1 MNDRDRTNIQGFL
14 TKWQGSQGN
23 ERANYQTFFDDLCG
37 ALGVE
42 HPIPK
47 GTMQGDPY
55 CFDKEIKVF
64 HKEGI
69 KTNFVDF
76 HRDGHFIIEAKQGSN
91 TSKQSTP
98 RRGTDGYLRMMEK
111 AFYQALSYTPFL
123 NSKPPFLMT
132 CDIGSHFEL
141 WMSFSGN
148 YGGYGARE
156 VIKLEDLLDPKIFD
170 RFVAI
175 FSDPQSLNPEKYRAR
190 VTREVAGTLAKL
202 AKWLEEQGKEPQE
215 VANFLMRCIFTM
227 FAEDVRLLQGEIFT
241 KNLKERWIP
250 EPSRFKSEIEKLWA
264 KMNTG
269 GEFDFDVI
277 PQFNGSFFANAIAF
291 DLPREQLE
299 VLYEAAQKDWRE
311 VEPAIFG
318 TLLERALE
326 KKERSRLGAHYTPRS
341 YVERL
346 VRPVVM
352 EPLREEW
359 LLVETE
365 VNRLLVLK
373 DGQEEPTKA
382 QRDKAAV
389 EIRAF
394 LERLQGVRIL
404 DPACGSGNFL
414 YVTLDLIKTLEQE
427 VQMRLLDV
435 LGKVTTDLLE
445 EFDPRLAGRKQ
456 VNPSQFLGIEINP
469 RAAAIAELVIW
480 IGYLQWH
487 FKRYGTTPPPE
498 PILQDFHNIEF
509 RDAVLDYDGR
519 ELDVD
524 AKTGKVRSRW
534 GGRTMRHPVTGE
546 DVPDPSDQVPIYRYI
561 NPRPAVWQEADYI
574 VSNPPFIGNAR
585 MRDRLGDGYTETL
598 RKVYPDVPDTV
609 DFVMYWWHK
618 AAELVSSKRL
628 ERFGFI
634 TTNSICQIR
643 QRTAIDFYLNHK
655 NPIKLIFAIPDH
667 PWTDEGAA
675 VRISMTIAALD
686 IPKAPKLV
694 YVVKE
699 YDADLPED
707 AAEHIE
713 LRVQN
718 VGCIFSNLQ
727 SGVDLSRAINL
738 RSNFNLCSRGF
749 ELGGRGFIVDPS
761 VAEKWILS
769 QPLLGDY
776 VRPYISGRDIV
787 TRWEKEYVINFYG
800 LSEEQA
806 ANLGEPFQYLL
817 EKVKP
822 VRAINQEKSRQE
834 KWWLFRRS
842 GGLIRD
848 ALQGLN
854 RFIVTVHTAKHRAFI
869 FLDKSVIP
877 DATIVVF
884 ALDDSYYLGIL
895 SSSVHVIWTLA
906 SGGTLED
913 RPRYNQ
919 TRCFNPFPFPDATLE
934 QKEKIR
940 QLGERLDRHRKQVQ
954 AQHSE
959 ITITGMYNL
968 LEKLRKGED
977 FTDKDRE
984 YNNKALVSTLKQIH
998 DELDNA
1004 VLEAYGW
1011 EDLKPSSL
1019 SQTSPPSPP
1028 ILGGTEPSNQSK
1040 SPSIGGFRGLD
1051 NLSGQG
1057 LTDSQSTDSPPS
1069 PPILGGTEP
1078 SNQSKSPSIGGFR
1091 GLDNLSGE
1099 SLTEIILDRLVT
1111 LNAQRAEEERNGL
1124 IRWLRPEYQ
1133 APNEV
1138 RTQTVIEGVG
1148 ESEEVAIAPAEVKTF
1163 PKQPKDQLAAIR
1175 DLLRTSNTPWTIA
1188 QIATQFKNGGRY
1200 KNAISEN
1207 LERLEWFGI
1216 LHCDQEAPIK
1226 YWQHIETQQAS

>member
-1 MNDRDRTNIQGFL
+1 MDDRDRTNIQGFL
-14 TKWQGSQGN
+14 AKWQGSQGN

-42 HPIPK
+42 RPIPK
-47 GTMQGDPY
+47 GTVKGDPF
-55 CFDKEIKVF
+55 CFDKEITVFHKDRKETSNFIDF
-64 HKEGI
+64 HKEGY
-69 KTNFVDF
+69 FL
-76 HRDGHFIIEAKQGSN
+76 IEAKQGSN
-91 TSKQSTP
+91 SSKQSTP
-98 RRGTDGYLRMMEK
+98 RRGTDGYSRMMEK
-111 AFYQALSYTPFL
+111 AFYQAQSYTLFL
-123 NSKPPFLMT
+123 ANKPPFLMT

-156 VIKLEDLLDPKIFD
+156 VITIDRLLDEKVFD

-241 KNLKERWIP
+241 KNLKGRWIP
-250 EPSRFKSEIEKLWA
+250 EPSRFKPEIEKLWK

-394 LERLQGVRIL
+394 LERLQQVRIL

-509 RDAVLDYDGR
+509 RDAVLAYDGR

-524 AKTGKVRSRW
+524 AKSGKVRSRW

-546 DVPDPSDQVPIYRYI
+546 DVPDPTDQVPIYRYV

-574 VSNPPFIGNAR
+574 VSNPPFIGNSR
-585 MRDRLGDGYTETL
+585 MRDALGDGYTTSL
-598 RKVYPDVPDTV
+598 RQVYTDVPDTV
-609 DFVMYWWHK
+609 DLVMYWWDK
-618 AAELVSSKRL
+618 AAELVRL
-628 ERFGFI
+628 GKVARFGFI
-634 TTNSICQIR
+634 TTNSISQVW
-643 QRTAIDFYLNHK
+643 QRRVID
-655 NPIKLIFAIPDH
+655 
-667 PWTDEGAA
+667 
-675 VRISMTIAALD
+675 
-686 IPKAPKLV
+686 
-694 YVVKE
+694 
-699 YDADLPED
+699 
-707 AAEHIE
+707 
-713 LRVQN
+713 
-718 VGCIFSNLQ
+718 
-727 SGVDLSRAINL
+727 
-738 RSNFNLCSRGF
+738 
-749 ELGGRGFIVDPS
+749 
-761 VAEKWILS
+761 
-769 QPLLGDY
+769 
-776 VRPYISGRDIV
+776 
-787 TRWEKEYVINFYG
+787 
-800 LSEEQA
+800 
-806 ANLGEPFQYLL
+806 
-817 EKVKP
+817 
-822 VRAINQEKSRQE
+822 
-834 KWWLFRRS
+834 
-842 GGLIRD
+842 
-848 ALQGLN
+848 
-854 RFIVTVHTAKHRAFI
+854 KH
-869 FLDKSVIP
+869 
-877 DATIVVF
+877 
-884 ALDDSYYLGIL
+884 
-895 SSSVHVIWTLA
+895 
-906 SGGTLED
+906 
-913 RPRYNQ
+913 
-919 TRCFNPFPFPDATLE
+919 
-934 QKEKIR
+934 
-940 QLGERLDRHRKQVQ
+940 
-954 AQHSE
+954 
-959 ITITGMYNL
+959 
-968 LEKLRKGED
+968 
-977 FTDKDRE
+977 
-984 YNNKALVSTLKQIH
+984 
-998 DELDNA
+998 
-1004 VLEAYGW
+1004 
-1011 EDLKPSSL
+1011 
-1019 SQTSPPSPP
+1019 
-1028 ILGGTEPSNQSK
+1028 
-1040 SPSIGGFRGLD
+1040 
-1051 NLSGQG
+1051 
-1057 LTDSQSTDSPPS
+1057 
-1069 PPILGGTEP
+1069 
-1078 SNQSKSPSIGGFR
+1078 
-1091 GLDNLSGE
+1091 
-1099 SLTEIILDRLVT
+1099 
-1111 LNAQRAEEERNGL
+1111 LNAQNP
-1124 IRWLRPEYQ
+1124 IRLTHLTQIENPE
-1133 APNEV
+1133 
-1138 RTQTVIEGVG
+1138 I
-1148 ESEEVAIAPAEVKTF
+1148 
-1163 PKQPKDQLAAIR
+1163 
-1175 DLLRTSNTPWTIA
+1175 
-1188 QIATQFKNGGRY
+1188 
-1200 KNAISEN
+1200 
-1207 LERLEWFGI
+1207 
-1216 LHCDQEAPIK
+1216 
-1226 YWQHIETQQAS
+1226 

>member
-1 MNDRDRTNIQGFL
+1 MDDRDRTNIQVFL
-14 TKWQGSQGN
+14 AKWQGSQGN
-23 ERANYQTFFDDLCG
+23 ERANYQTFFDDLCV

-42 HPIPK
+42 RPIPK
-47 GTMQGDPY
+47 GTVQGDPY

-64 HKEGI
+64 NKEGI

-76 HRDGHFIIEAKQGSN
+76 HREGHFLIEAKQGSDK
-91 TSKQSTP
+91 TKQSAP
-98 RRGTDGYLRMMEK
+98 KRGTDGYLRMMEK

-156 VIKLEDLLDPKIFD
+156 VIEIERLLEEKVFD

-241 KNLKERWIP
+241 RALQERWIP
-250 EPSRFKSEIEKLWA
+250 EPSRFKSEIEDLW
-264 KMNTG
+264 KVMNTG
-269 GEFDFDVI
+269 GKFNFDAI

-299 VLYEAAQKDWRE
+299 VLSEAAQKDWRE

-352 EPLREEW
+352 EPLRKEW
-359 LLVETE
+359 ELTE
-365 VNRLLVLK
+365 WVVHGILALK
-373 DGQEEPTKA
+373 DGQEEPTELQRNKA
-382 QRDKAAV
+382 KA
-389 EIRAF
+389 EILAF
-394 LERLQGVRIL
+394 LERLKQIKIL

-414 YVTLDLIKTLEQE
+414 YVTLDLLKTLEQE
-427 VQMRLLDV
+427 VLNRLEMLTGVSQLRLD
-435 LGKVTTDLLE
+435 
-445 EFDPRLAGRKQ
+445 FDQ

-487 FKRYGTTPPPE
+487 FKRYGTTPPTN
-498 PILQDFHNIEF
+498 PILKDFHNIEF
-509 RDAVLDYDGR
+509 RDAVLAYDGR

-546 DVPDPSDQVPIYRYI
+546 DVPDPSDQVPIYRYV

-574 VSNPPFIGNAR
+574 ISNPPFIGNAR
-585 MRDRLGDGYTETL
+585 MRDRLGDGYTEAL

-643 QRTAIDFYLNHK
+643 QRTAMDFYLNHK

-675 VRISMTIAALD
+675 VRISMTIAASD
-686 IPKAPKLV
+686 ISNAPKLV
-694 YVVKE
+694 HVVKE
-699 YDADLPED
+699 YDAELPED

-713 LRVQN
+713 LRVQT

-749 ELGGRGFIVDPS
+749 ELGGRGFIVDPIA
-761 VAEKWILS
+761 AEKWILS

-787 TRWEKEYVINFYG
+787 TRWEKEYVIDFYE

-806 ANLGEPFQYLL
+806 INLGEPFQYLL

-842 GGLIRD
+842 GGLIRA

-954 AQHSE
+954 AEHPE

-1011 EDLKPSSL
+1011 EDLISSSPSSQLGVRDL
-1019 SQTSPPSPP
+1019 SSPPSQGGVRGGSLPQSEELYPP
-1028 ILGGTEPSNQSK
+1028 QS
-1040 SPSIGGFRGLD
+1040 PLERGEAID
-1051 NLSGQG
+1051 LS
-1057 LTDSQSTDSPPS
+1057 SPPS
-1069 PPILGGTEP
+1069 QGGVR
-1078 SNQSKSPSIGGFR
+1078 GGF
-1091 GLDNLSGE
+1091 DI
-1099 SLTEIILDRLVT
+1099 TEIILDRLVT
-1111 LNAQRAEEERNGL
+1111 LNAQRAEEERNGH

-1138 RTQTVIEGVG
+1138 RTQTIIEGVG

-1175 DLLRTSNTPWTIA
+1175 DLLRTSNNPWTIA
-1188 QIATQFKNGGRY
+1188 QIAAQFKNGGRY

-1216 LHCDQEAPIK
+1216 LHCHQEAQIK

>member
-1 MNDRDRTNIQGFL
+1 MDDRDRTNIQVFL
-14 TKWQGSQGN
+14 AKWQGSQGN
-23 ERANYQTFFDDLCG
+23 ERANYQTFFDDLCV

-42 HPIPK
+42 RPIPK
-47 GTMQGDPY
+47 GTVQGDPY

-64 HKEGI
+64 NKEGI

-76 HRDGHFIIEAKQGSN
+76 HREGHFIIEAKQGSDK
-91 TSKQSTP
+91 TKQSAP
-98 RRGTDGYLRMMEK
+98 KRGTDGYLRMMEK

-156 VIKLEDLLDPKIFD
+156 VIEIERLLEEKVFD

-175 FSDPQSLNPEKYRAR
+175 FSDPHSLNPEKYRAR

-241 KNLKERWIP
+241 RALQERWIP
-250 EPSRFKSEIEKLWA
+250 EPSRFKAEIEDLW
-264 KMNTG
+264 KVMNTG
-269 GEFDFDVI
+269 GKFNFDAI

-299 VLYEAAQKDWRE
+299 VLSEAAQKDWRE

-352 EPLREEW
+352 EPLRKEW
-359 LLVETE
+359 ELTE
-365 VNRLLVLK
+365 WVVHGILALK
-373 DGQEEPTKA
+373 DGQEEPTELQRNKA
-382 QRDKAAV
+382 KA
-389 EIRAF
+389 EILAF
-394 LERLQGVRIL
+394 LERLKQIKIL

-414 YVTLDLIKTLEQE
+414 YVTLDLLKTLEQE
-427 VQMRLLDV
+427 VLNRLEMLTGVSQLRLD
-435 LGKVTTDLLE
+435 
-445 EFDPRLAGRKQ
+445 FDQ

-487 FKRYGTTPPPE
+487 FKRYGTTPPTN
-498 PILQDFHNIEF
+498 PILKDFHNIEF
-509 RDAVLDYDGR
+509 RDAVLAYDGR

-574 VSNPPFIGNAR
+574 ISNPPFIGNGR

-598 RKVYPDVPDTV
+598 RKVYKDVPDTV

-618 AAELVSSKRL
+618 ASELVRVSQVIS
-628 ERFGFI
+628 FGFI
-634 TTNSICQIR
+634 TTNSIHQIR
-643 QRTAIDFYLNHK
+643 LRNVIEFHLNQK
-655 NPIKLIFAIPDH
+655 NPIRLNLAIPDH
-667 PWTDEGAA
+667 PWTDEGAD
-675 VRISMTIAALD
+675 VRIAMTGAELD
-686 IPKAPKLV
+686 NSKKLV
-694 YVVKE
+694 KNSYLGIVVSE
-699 YDADLPED
+699 GHGETPEES
-707 AAEHIE
+707 ATQVKLEW
-713 LRVQN
+713 RN
-718 VGCIFSNLQ
+718 VTKIS
-727 SGVDLSRAINL
+727 SNL
-738 RSNFNLCSRGF
+738 RSGADITTTKALKANSNISGA
-749 ELGGRGFIVDPS
+749 GVKIYGSGFILQSHQVNEFS
-761 VAEKWILS
+761 LKEREIIQSYKN
-769 QPLLGDY
+769 
-776 VRPYISGRDIV
+776 GRDISQNDRNV
-787 TRWEKEYVINFYG
+787 YVIDCFG
-800 LSEEQA
+800 LQEEELQR
-806 ANLGEPFQYLL
+806 NYPNIYQFLIENVYPSRVVERN
-817 EKVKP
+817 EKTKD
-822 VRAINQEKSRQE
+822 N
-834 KWWLFRRS
+834 WWLFER
-842 GGLIRD
+842 
-848 ALQGLN
+848 N
-854 RFIVTVHTAKHRAFI
+854 RPELRKSIHELERYIATVQIGKYRTFTYIANP
-869 FLDKSVIP
+869 VIP
-877 DATIVVF
+877 DQRLIVV
-884 ALDDSYYLGIL
+884 ALSDAYFLGVL
-895 SSSVHVIWTLA
+895 SSSVHTFWSLA
-906 SGGTLED
+906 AGGWMGIGND
-913 RPRYNQ
+913 PIYNNS
-919 TRCFNPFPFPDATLE
+919 RCFDPFPFPDATLE

-954 AQHSE
+954 AQHPE

-1011 EDLKPSSL
+1011 EDLILSSPSSQVGVRDL
-1019 SQTSPPSPP
+1019 SSPPSQGGVRGGSLPQSEELYPP
-1028 ILGGTEPSNQSK
+1028 QSPL
-1040 SPSIGGFRGLD
+1040 SRGEAID
-1051 NLSGQG
+1051 LS
-1057 LTDSQSTDSPPS
+1057 SPPS
-1069 PPILGGTEP
+1069 QGGVR
-1078 SNQSKSPSIGGFR
+1078 GG
-1091 GLDNLSGE
+1091 
-1099 SLTEIILDRLVT
+1099 SLP
-1111 LNAQRAEEERNGL
+1111 Q
-1124 IRWLRPEYQ
+1124 
-1133 APNEV
+1133 
-1138 RTQTVIEGVG
+1138 
-1148 ESEEVAIAPAEVKTF
+1148 SEELYPPQSPLSRGEAI
-1163 PKQPKDQLAAIR
+1163 
-1175 DLLRTSNTPWTIA
+1175 DLSSPPS
-1188 QIATQFKNGGRY
+1188 Q
-1200 KNAISEN
+1200 
-1207 LERLEWFGI
+1207 
-1216 LHCDQEAPIK
+1216 
-1226 YWQHIETQQAS
+1226 

>member
-1 MNDRDRTNIQGFL
+1 
-14 TKWQGSQGN
+14 
-23 ERANYQTFFDDLCG
+23 
-37 ALGVE
+37 
-42 HPIPK
+42 
-47 GTMQGDPY
+47 
-55 CFDKEIKVF
+55 
-64 HKEGI
+64 
-69 KTNFVDF
+69 
-76 HRDGHFIIEAKQGSN
+76 
-91 TSKQSTP
+91 
-98 RRGTDGYLRMMEK
+98 
-111 AFYQALSYTPFL
+111 
-123 NSKPPFLMT
+123 
-132 CDIGSHFEL
+132 
-141 WMSFSGN
+141 
-148 YGGYGARE
+148 
-156 VIKLEDLLDPKIFD
+156 
-170 RFVAI
+170 
-175 FSDPQSLNPEKYRAR
+175 
-190 VTREVAGTLAKL
+190 
-202 AKWLEEQGKEPQE
+202 
-215 VANFLMRCIFTM
+215 
-227 FAEDVRLLQGEIFT
+227 
-241 KNLKERWIP
+241 
-250 EPSRFKSEIEKLWA
+250 
-264 KMNTG
+264 
-269 GEFDFDVI
+269 
-277 PQFNGSFFANAIAF
+277 
-291 DLPREQLE
+291 
-299 VLYEAAQKDWRE
+299 
-311 VEPAIFG
+311 
-318 TLLERALE
+318 
-326 KKERSRLGAHYTPRS
+326 
-341 YVERL
+341 
-346 VRPVVM
+346 
-352 EPLREEW
+352 
-359 LLVETE
+359 
-365 VNRLLVLK
+365 
-373 DGQEEPTKA
+373 
-382 QRDKAAV
+382 
-389 EIRAF
+389 
-394 LERLQGVRIL
+394 
-404 DPACGSGNFL
+404 
-414 YVTLDLIKTLEQE
+414 
-427 VQMRLLDV
+427 
-435 LGKVTTDLLE
+435 
-445 EFDPRLAGRKQ
+445 
-456 VNPSQFLGIEINP
+456 
-469 RAAAIAELVIW
+469 
-480 IGYLQWH
+480 
-487 FKRYGTTPPPE
+487 
-498 PILQDFHNIEF
+498 LQDFHNIEF
-509 RDAVLDYDGR
+509 RDAVLAYDGR
-519 ELDVD
+519 ELDID
-524 AKTGKVRSRW
+524 AKSGKVRSRW

-546 DVPDPSDQVPIYRYI
+546 DVPDPSDQVPIYRYV

-585 MRDRLGDGYTETL
+585 MRDRLGDGYSETL

-643 QRTAIDFYLNHK
+643 QRTAMDFYLNHK

-675 VRISMTIAALD
+675 VRISMTICASD
-686 IPKAPKLV
+686 ISNAPKLV
-694 YVVKE
+694 HVIKE

-713 LRVQN
+713 LRVQS

-761 VAEKWILS
+761 VAEKWISS

-787 TRWEKEYVINFYG
+787 TRWEKEYVIDFYG

-806 ANLGEPFQYLL
+806 TNLSEPFQYLL

-842 GGLIRD
+842 GGLIRA
-848 ALQGLN
+848 ALQGLDK
-854 RFIVTVHTAKHRAFI
+854 FIVTVHTAKHRAFI
-869 FLDKSVIP
+869 FLDKSIVP

-884 ALDDSYYLGIL
+884 ALDDTYYLGIL
-895 SSSVHVIWTLA
+895 SSCVHVEWSLA
-906 SGGTLED
+906 AGGRLGIGND
-913 RPRYNQ
+913 PRYNQ

-954 AQHSE
+954 AQHPE

-1011 EDLKPSSL
+1011 EDLIPSSPSSQLGVRDL
-1019 SQTSPPSPP
+1019 SSPPSQGGVRGGSLPQSEEIYPP
-1028 ILGGTEPSNQSK
+1028 QS
-1040 SPSIGGFRGLD
+1040 PLERGEAID
-1051 NLSGQG
+1051 LS
-1057 LTDSQSTDSPPS
+1057 SPPS
-1069 PPILGGTEP
+1069 QGGVR
-1078 SNQSKSPSIGGFR
+1078 GGF
-1091 GLDNLSGE
+1091 DI
-1099 SLTEIILDRLVT
+1099 TEIILDRLVT
-1111 LNAQRAEEERNGL
+1111 LNAQRAEEERNGH

-1138 RTQTVIEGVG
+1138 RTQTIIEGVG

-1175 DLLRTSNTPWTIA
+1175 DLLRTSNSPWTIA
-1188 QIATQFKNGGRY
+1188 QIAAQFKNGGRY

>member
-1 MNDRDRTNIQGFL
+1 MDDRDRTNIQAFL
-14 TKWQGSQGN
+14 AKWQDSQGN

-42 HPIPK
+42 RPIPK
-47 GTMQGDPY
+47 GTVQGDPY

-69 KTNFVDF
+69 KTNFIDF
-76 HRDGHFIIEAKQGSN
+76 HREGHFLIEAKQGSDKP
-91 TSKQSTP
+91 KQSSP
-98 RRGTDGYLRMMEK
+98 KRGTESYLRMMEK

-156 VIKLEDLLDPKIFD
+156 VIALERLFDEKVFD

-202 AKWLEEQGKEPQE
+202 AKWLEEQSKEPQE

-227 FAEDVRLLQGEIFT
+227 FAEDVQLLHGDVFT
-241 KNLKERWIP
+241 RALQERWMP
-250 EPSRFKSEIEKLWA
+250 EPSRFKREIENLWRV
-264 KMNTG
+264 MNTG
-269 GEFDFDVI
+269 GEFNFDAI
-277 PQFNGSFFANAIAF
+277 PKFNGSFFANAIAF

-498 PILQDFHNIEF
+498 PILQDFHNIEW
-509 RDAVLDYDGR
+509 RDAVLAYDGR

-574 VSNPPFIGNAR
+574 VSNPPFIGNKR
-585 MRDRLGDGYTETL
+585 MRDRLGDGYVDAL
-598 RKVYPDVPDTV
+598 RASHDDISDTV
-609 DFVMYWWHK
+609 DFVMYWWNQSAK
-618 AAELVSSKRL
+618 LVIANKLKS
-628 ERFGFI
+628 FGLI
-634 TTNSICQIR
+634 TTNSITQTFNR
-643 QRTAIDFYLNHK
+643 KVLEKYLSGT
-655 NPIKLIFAIPDH
+655 NPISLTFAIPDH
-667 PWTDEGAA
+667 PWIDSTDGAA
-675 VRISMTIAALD
+675 VRIAITVG
-686 IPKAPKLV
+686 KLGKHEGNLIKV
-694 YVVKE
+694 AKE
-699 YDADLPED
+699 
-707 AAEHIE
+707 IE
-713 LRVQN
+713 GENEISL
-718 VGCIFSNLQ
+718 IFTPSSRGLIN
-727 SGVDLSRAINL
+727 SDLSVGADVVSAKKLRANSILSGQGVIVLGEGFQLNEEEYLKLLKQEPQGVNLVKRYRNGKDITDKSRNL
-738 RSNFNLCSRGF
+738 RIIDLYGLT
-749 ELGGRGFIVDPS
+749 ELQVKQYPYIYQRIY
-761 VAEKWILS
+761 EL
-769 QPLLGDY
+769 
-776 VRPYISGRDIV
+776 VRPKRLEMKDKA
-787 TRWEKEYVINFYG
+787 RR
-800 LSEEQA
+800 EQ
-806 ANLGEPFQYLL
+806 
-817 EKVKP
+817 
-822 VRAINQEKSRQE
+822 
-834 KWWLFRRS
+834 WWLFGRS
-842 GGLIRD
+842 NQEIRNAINELD
-848 ALQGLN
+848 
-854 RFIVTVHTAKHRAFI
+854 RYIITCRTAKHRVFVFAEGDI
-869 FLDKSVIP
+869 LP
-877 DATIVVF
+877 DAKLIAF
-884 ALDDSYYLGIL
+884 GLNDAFYLGIL
-895 SSSVHVIWTLA
+895 SSSCHLIWA
-906 SGGTLED
+906 SKSGAWLGVGND
-913 RPRYNQ
+913 SNYNHSE
-919 TRCFNPFPFPDATLE
+919 CFVKFPFPDATLE

-954 AQHSE
+954 AQHPE

-998 DELDNA
+998 DELDKA

-1011 EDLKPSSL
+1011 EDLKYPHPLTPSPIKGEGEQETSSL
-1019 SQTSPPSPP
+1019 PSPS
-1028 ILGGTEPSNQSK
+1028 LGE
-1040 SPSIGGFRGLD
+1040 GLGVRE
-1051 NLSGQG
+1051 N
-1057 LTDSQSTDSPPS
+1057 
-1069 PPILGGTEP
+1069 
-1078 SNQSKSPSIGGFR
+1078 
-1091 GLDNLSGE
+1091 

-1111 LNAQRAEEERNGL
+1111 LNAQRAEEERNGH

-1138 RTQTVIEGVG
+1138 RTQTIMEGVIET
-1148 ESEEVAIAPAEVKTF
+1148 EEVAIAPTEQKTF

-1175 DLLRTSNTPWTIA
+1175 DLLRTSNTPWAIP
-1188 QIATQFKNGGRY
+1188 QIAAQFKNGNRY

-1216 LHCDQEAPIK
+1216 LHCHQDGQIK
-1226 YWQHIETQQAS
+1226 YWQHIETQQAG

>member
-1 MNDRDRTNIQGFL
+1 M
-14 TKWQGSQGN
+14 
-23 ERANYQTFFDDLCG
+23 
-37 ALGVE
+37 
-42 HPIPK
+42 
-47 GTMQGDPY
+47 
-55 CFDKEIKVF
+55 
-64 HKEGI
+64 
-69 KTNFVDF
+69 
-76 HRDGHFIIEAKQGSN
+76 
-91 TSKQSTP
+91 
-98 RRGTDGYLRMMEK
+98 
-111 AFYQALSYTPFL
+111 
-123 NSKPPFLMT
+123 
-132 CDIGSHFEL
+132 
-141 WMSFSGN
+141 
-148 YGGYGARE
+148 
-156 VIKLEDLLDPKIFD
+156 
-170 RFVAI
+170 
-175 FSDPQSLNPEKYRAR
+175 
-190 VTREVAGTLAKL
+190 
-202 AKWLEEQGKEPQE
+202 
-215 VANFLMRCIFTM
+215 
-227 FAEDVRLLQGEIFT
+227 
-241 KNLKERWIP
+241 
-250 EPSRFKSEIEKLWA
+250 
-264 KMNTG
+264 
-269 GEFDFDVI
+269 
-277 PQFNGSFFANAIAF
+277 
-291 DLPREQLE
+291 
-299 VLYEAAQKDWRE
+299 
-311 VEPAIFG
+311 EPAIFG

-509 RDAVLDYDGR
+509 RDAVLAYDGR

-546 DVPDPSDQVPIYRYI
+546 DVPDPSDQVPIYRYV

-574 VSNPPFIGNAR
+574 VSNPPFIGNKR
-585 MRDRLGDGYTETL
+585 MRDRLGDGYVDAL
-598 RKVYPDVPDTV
+598 RTVHNDVPEASDL
-609 DFVMYWWHK
+609 VMYWWNHSAK
-618 AAELVSSKRL
+618 LILTENLK
-628 ERFGFI
+628 RFGLI
-634 TTNSICQIR
+634 TTNSITQAFNR
-643 QRTAIDFYLNHK
+643 RVLQKYLSGK
-655 NPIKLIFAIPDH
+655 NSLSLTFAISDH
-667 PWTDEGAA
+667 PWVDSADDAA
-675 VRISMTIAALD
+675 VRISMTVCELGRKEGNLVRVEKEEEIDKSIHITFLNPLKGLINSDLSVGADVVSAARLLSNY
-686 IPKAPKLV
+686 KLSGQGV
-694 YVVKE
+694 IILGDGFQLNE
-699 YDADLPED
+699 ED
-707 AAEHIE
+707 YLQLIKLEPASNHLIKRYCNGKDVTDKSRN
-713 LRVQN
+713 LRV
-718 VGCIFSNLQ
+718 I
-727 SGVDLSRAINL
+727 DLYGLNETEVKQYPNIYQRIY
-738 RSNFNLCSRGF
+738 
-749 ELGGRGFIVDPS
+749 EL
-761 VAEKWILS
+761 
-769 QPLLGDY
+769 
-776 VRPYISGRDIV
+776 VRPKRMQMNRKARRD
-787 TRWEKEYVINFYG
+787 
-800 LSEEQA
+800 
-806 ANLGEPFQYLL
+806 
-817 EKVKP
+817 
-822 VRAINQEKSRQE
+822 
-834 KWWLFRRS
+834 KWWLFADS
-842 GGLIRD
+842 CEEIRNAIND
-848 ALQGLN
+848 LH
-854 RFIVTVHTAKHRAFI
+854 RYIITCRTAKHRVFI
-869 FLDKSVIP
+869 FVENDVLPADRLI
-877 DATIVVF
+877 AF
-884 ALDDSYYLGIL
+884 GLDDAFYLAVL
-895 SSSVHVIWTLA
+895 SSSTHLIWALKT
-906 SGGTLED
+906 GGFLED
-913 RPRYNQ
+913 RPNYNHSD
-919 TRCFNPFPFPDATLE
+919 CFDRFPFPDATLE

-954 AQHSE
+954 AQHPE

-1019 SQTSPPSPP
+1019 SQT
-1028 ILGGTEPSNQSK
+1028 
-1040 SPSIGGFRGLD
+1040 
-1051 NLSGQG
+1051 
-1057 LTDSQSTDSPPS
+1057 TDSPPS

-1078 SNQSKSPSIGGFR
+1078 SHESKSPSIGGFR

-1099 SLTEIILDRLVT
+1099 GLTEIILDRLVT
-1111 LNAQRAEEERNGL
+1111 LNAQRAEEERNGH

-1138 RTQTVIEGVG
+1138 RTQTIIEGVG

-1175 DLLRTSNTPWTIA
+1175 DLLRTSNNPWTIA
-1188 QIATQFKNGGRY
+1188 QIAAKFKNGGRY

-1216 LHCDQEAPIK
+1216 LHCHQEAQIK
-1226 YWQHIETQQAS
+1226 YWQHLETQQAS

>member
-1 MNDRDRTNIQGFL
+1 MNDRDRTNIQAFL
-14 TKWQGSQGN
+14 SKWQGSQGN

-42 HPIPK
+42 RPIPK
-47 GTMQGDPY
+47 GTVQGDPY

-76 HRDGHFIIEAKQGSN
+76 HREGYFLIEAKQGSDKP
-91 TSKQSTP
+91 KQSSP
-98 RRGTDGYLRMMEK
+98 KRGTESYLRMMEK

-156 VIKLEDLLDPKIFD
+156 VIALESLLDEKVFD

-227 FAEDVRLLQGEIFT
+227 FAEDVRLLQGDVFT
-241 KNLKERWIP
+241 RALQERWMP
-250 EPSRFKSEIEKLWA
+250 EPSRFKREIENLWRV
-264 KMNTG
+264 MNTG
-269 GEFDFDVI
+269 GEFNFDAI
-277 PQFNGSFFANAIAF
+277 PQFNGGFFANAIAF

-365 VNRLLVLK
+365 VNRLLALK
-373 DGQEEPTKA
+373 DGQEEPTKV

-509 RDAVLDYDGR
+509 RDAVLAYDGR

-524 AKTGKVRSRW
+524 PKTGKVRSRW
-534 GGRTMRHPVTGE
+534 GGRMMRHPVTGE
-546 DVPDPSDQVPIYRYI
+546 DVPDPSEQVPIYRYI

-574 VSNPPFIGNAR
+574 VSNPPFIGNSR
-585 MRDRLGDGYTETL
+585 MRDALGDGYTETL
-598 RKVYPDVPDTV
+598 RQVYTNVSDTV
-609 DFVMYWWHK
+609 DFVMYWWDK
-618 AAELVSSKRL
+618 AAELVRSNKIS
-628 ERFGFI
+628 RFGFI
-634 TTNSICQIR
+634 TTNSISQVKPRKVIE
-643 QRTAIDFYLNHK
+643 YHLNHRE
-655 NPIKLIFAIPDH
+655 PIHLFFAIPDH
-667 PWTDEGAA
+667 PWIDSDSGAA
-675 VRISMTIAALD
+675 VRIAMT
-686 IPKAPKLV
+686 
-694 YVVKE
+694 
-699 YDADLPED
+699 
-707 AAEHIE
+707 AAELEESNGVLLKVLSEVESESEGFSLNFAKQNGEILPD
-713 LRVQN
+713 LRIGAKISTTRKLIAN
-718 VGCIFSNLQ
+718 SNL
-727 SGVDLSRAINL
+727 SNLGVALA
-738 RSNFNLCSRGF
+738 GA
-749 ELGGRGFIVDPS
+749 GFIVTPEE
-761 VAEKWILS
+761 AK
-769 QPLLGDY
+769 QLGLGSIQGVDKHIRHY
-776 VRPYISGRDIV
+776 RNGRDINQTPRNV
-787 TRWEKEYVINFYG
+787 MVIDLFGLTEKEVQSNFPAIYQWIIERVKPERDQNNRA
-800 LSEEQA
+800 SRR
-806 ANLGEPFQYLL
+806 NNWWIFGEP
-817 EKVKP
+817 
-822 VRAINQEKSRQE
+822 RST
-834 KWWLFRRS
+834 FRP
-842 GGLIRD
+842 
-848 ALQGLN
+848 AL
-854 RFIVTVHTAKHRAFI
+854 VHIKRYIATPETAKHRVFQ
-869 FLDKSVIP
+869 FLDTSVLP
-877 DATIVVF
+877 DNKIVVI
-884 ALDDSYYLGIL
+884 ALEDAYFLGIL
-895 SSSVHVIWTLA
+895 SSEIHVQWSLA
-906 SGGTLED
+906 AGSRLED
-913 RPRYNQ
+913 RPVYPKS
-919 TRCFNPFPFPDATLE
+919 TCFDPFPFPDATLE

-954 AQHSE
+954 AKHPE

-968 LEKLRKGED
+968 LEKLRKGEE

-984 YNNKALVSTLKQIH
+984 FNNKALVSTLKQIH
-998 DELDNA
+998 DELDIA

-1011 EDLKPSSL
+1011 GDLVPL
-1019 SQTSPPSPP
+1019 LRDNLPSPLAP
-1028 ILGGTEPSNQSK
+1028 LPLGEGDKTQLENSLP
-1040 SPSIGGFRGLD
+1040 SPSGRGA
-1051 NLSGQG
+1051 
-1057 LTDSQSTDSPPS
+1057 
-1069 PPILGGTEP
+1069 
-1078 SNQSKSPSIGGFR
+1078 R
-1091 GLDNLSGE
+1091 GEG
-1099 SLTEIILDRLVT
+1099 LTEIILDRLVT
-1111 LNAQRAEEERNGL
+1111 LNAQRAEEERNGH

-1175 DLLRTSNTPWTIA
+1175 DLLRTSNTPWAIA
-1188 QIATQFKNGGRY
+1188 QIAAQFKNGNRY

-1216 LHCDQEAPIK
+1216 LHCHQDGQTK
-1226 YWQHIETQQAS
+1226 YWQHIESQQAG

>member
-1 MNDRDRTNIQGFL
+1 
-14 TKWQGSQGN
+14 
-23 ERANYQTFFDDLCG
+23 
-37 ALGVE
+37 
-42 HPIPK
+42 
-47 GTMQGDPY
+47 
-55 CFDKEIKVF
+55 
-64 HKEGI
+64 
-69 KTNFVDF
+69 
-76 HRDGHFIIEAKQGSN
+76 
-91 TSKQSTP
+91 
-98 RRGTDGYLRMMEK
+98 
-111 AFYQALSYTPFL
+111 
-123 NSKPPFLMT
+123 MT

-156 VIKLEDLLDPKIFD
+156 VITIDRLLDEKVFD

-241 KNLKERWIP
+241 RALKERWIP
-250 EPSRFKSEIEKLWA
+250 EPSRFKAEIEDLW
-264 KMNTG
+264 KVMNTG
-269 GEFDFDVI
+269 GKFNFDAI

-352 EPLREEW
+352 EPLRKEW
-359 LLVETE
+359 ELTE
-365 VNRLLVLK
+365 WVVHGILALK
-373 DGQEEPTKA
+373 DGQEEPTELQRNKA
-382 QRDKAAV
+382 KA
-389 EIRAF
+389 EILAF
-394 LERLQGVRIL
+394 LERLKQIKIL

-414 YVTLDLIKTLEQE
+414 YVTLDLLKTLEQE
-427 VQMRLLDV
+427 VLNRLEMLTGVSQLRLD
-435 LGKVTTDLLE
+435 
-445 EFDPRLAGRKQ
+445 FDQ

-487 FKRYGTTPPPE
+487 FKRYGTTPPTN
-498 PILQDFHNIEF
+498 PILKDFHNIEF
-509 RDAVLDYDGR
+509 RDAVLAYDGR

-574 VSNPPFIGNAR
+574 VSNPPFIGNKR
-585 MRDRLGDGYTETL
+585 MRDRLGDGYVDAL
-598 RKVYPDVPDTV
+598 RATHGDISDTV
-609 DFVMYWWHK
+609 DFVMYWWNQSAK
-618 AAELVSSKRL
+618 LVIANKLKS
-628 ERFGFI
+628 FGLI
-634 TTNSICQIR
+634 TTNSITQTFNR
-643 QRTAIDFYLNHK
+643 KVLQEYLSGT
-655 NPIKLIFAIPDH
+655 NPISLTFAIPDH
-667 PWTDEGAA
+667 PWIDSTDGAA
-675 VRISMTIAALD
+675 VRIAMTVAKSEKFEGVLS
-686 IPKAPKLV
+686 K
-694 YVVKE
+694 VVQE
-699 YDADLPED
+699 SESDDGITVVSLASERGL
-707 AAEHIE
+707 I
-713 LRVQN
+713 N
-718 VGCIFSNLQ
+718 
-727 SGVDLSRAINL
+727 VDLSLGRDVVSTFQL
-738 RSNFNLCSRGF
+738 LSNS
-749 ELGGRGFIVDPS
+749 
-761 VAEKWILS
+761 KLS
-769 QPLLGDY
+769 GQGVIILGDGFQLNEKEY
-776 VRPYISGRDIV
+776 LKLLEQEPQGIHLVKRYRNGRDI
-787 TRWEKEYVINFYG
+787 TDKPRNLRIIDLYG
-800 LSEEQA
+800 LTELQVKQYPYIYQRIYDLVRPKRLEMKDKARREQ
-806 ANLGEPFQYLL
+806 
-817 EKVKP
+817 
-822 VRAINQEKSRQE
+822 
-834 KWWLFRRS
+834 WWLFGRS
-842 GGLIRD
+842 NQEIRNAIHELD
-848 ALQGLN
+848 
-854 RFIVTVHTAKHRAFI
+854 RYIITCRTAKYRVFMFVENDVLPADRLIAFG
-869 FLDKSVIP
+869 
-877 DATIVVF
+877 
-884 ALDDSYYLGIL
+884 LDDAFYLAVL
-895 SSSVHVIWTLA
+895 SSSPHLIWALKT
-906 SGGTLED
+906 GGFLED
-913 RPRYNQ
+913 RPNYNHSD
-919 TRCFNPFPFPDATLE
+919 CFGKFPFPDATLE

-954 AQHSE
+954 AQHPE

-1011 EDLKPSSL
+1011 EDLKHSSI
-1019 SQTSPPSPP
+1019 SQ
-1028 ILGGTEPSNQSK
+1028 I
-1040 SPSIGGFRGLD
+1040 
-1051 NLSGQG
+1051 
-1057 LTDSQSTDSPPS
+1057 TDSPPS

-1111 LNAQRAEEERNGL
+1111 LNAQRAEEERNGH

-1138 RTQTVIEGVG
+1138 RTQTIIEGVG

-1175 DLLRTSNTPWTIA
+1175 DLLRTSNTPWTIP
-1188 QIATQFKNGGRY
+1188 QIAAQFKNGNRY

-1216 LHCDQEAPIK
+1216 LHCHQDAQIK
-1226 YWQHIETQQAS
+1226 YWQHIETQQAG

>member
-1 MNDRDRTNIQGFL
+1 MDDRDRTNIQVFL
-14 TKWQGSQGN
+14 AKWQGSQGN
-23 ERANYQTFFDDLCG
+23 ERANYQTFFDDLCV

-42 HPIPK
+42 RPIPK
-47 GTMQGDPY
+47 GTVQGDPY

-76 HRDGHFIIEAKQGSN
+76 HREGHFIIEAKQGSDK
-91 TSKQSTP
+91 TKQSAP
-98 RRGTDGYLRMMEK
+98 KRGTDGYLRMMEK

-156 VIKLEDLLDPKIFD
+156 VIEIERLLEEKVFD

-241 KNLKERWIP
+241 RALQERWIP
-250 EPSRFKSEIEKLWA
+250 EPSRFKSEIEDLW
-264 KMNTG
+264 KVMNTG
-269 GEFDFDVI
+269 GKFNFDAI

-299 VLYEAAQKDWRE
+299 VLSEAAQKDWRE

-352 EPLREEW
+352 EPLRKEW
-359 LLVETE
+359 ELTE
-365 VNRLLVLK
+365 WVVHGILALK
-373 DGQEEPTKA
+373 DGQEEPTELQRNKA
-382 QRDKAAV
+382 KA
-389 EIRAF
+389 EILAF
-394 LERLQGVRIL
+394 LERLKQIKIL

-414 YVTLDLIKTLEQE
+414 YVTLDLLKTLEQE
-427 VQMRLLDV
+427 VLNRLEMLTGVSQLRLD
-435 LGKVTTDLLE
+435 
-445 EFDPRLAGRKQ
+445 FDQ

-487 FKRYGTTPPPE
+487 FKRYGTTPPTN
-498 PILQDFHNIEF
+498 PILKDFHNIEF
-509 RDAVLDYDGR
+509 RDAVLAYDGR

-574 VSNPPFIGNAR
+574 VSNPPFIGKIN
-585 MRDRLGDGYTETL
+585 MREMLGDGYVESL
-598 RKVYPDVPDTV
+598 RTINSDIPDAA
-609 DFVMYWWHK
+609 DFVMYWWDK
-618 AAELVSSKRL
+618 AAQLTRQGKIKS
-628 ERFGFI
+628 FGFI
-634 TTNSICQIR
+634 STNSLR
-643 QRTAIDFYLNHK
+643 QTYNRRVVQLHLENKK
-655 NPIKLIFAIPDH
+655 NPVSLFFAIPDH
-667 PWTDEGAA
+667 PWVNSTDGASI
-675 VRISMTIAALD
+675 RISMTAGSLANKHCILTKVITETYQPNGEID
-686 IPKAPKLV
+686 ISTQSSYGYITPSLTIGIDVNSCKSLNANNGL
-694 YVVKE
+694 
-699 YDADLPED
+699 AC
-707 AAEHIE
+707 
-713 LRVQN
+713 
-718 VGCIFSNLQ
+718 VGYQLTGQ
-727 SGVDLSRAINL
+727 
-738 RSNFNLCSRGF
+738 
-749 ELGGRGFIVDPS
+749 GFIVEEITAKNIDPEFNSEKS
-761 VAEKWILS
+761 VIF
-769 QPLLGDY
+769 PLLTG
-776 VRPYISGRDIV
+776 RYITQKIHNVYAIDLFNW
-787 TRWEKEYVINFYG
+787 TLEK
-800 LSEEQA
+800 LQEEKP
-806 ANLGEPFQYLL
+806 LIFQYLL
-817 EKVKP
+817 EQVKP
-822 VRAINQEKSRQE
+822 EREQNNNVALRS
-834 KWWLFRRS
+834 KWWIFEKGRATFRP
-842 GGLIRD
+842 
-848 ALQGLN
+848 ALKEIERL
-854 RFIVTVHTAKHRAFI
+854 IVTSLTSKHRFFI
-869 FLDKSVIP
+869 FVPSQTICDSTTVMFAFD
-877 DATIVVF
+877 DA
-884 ALDDSYYLGIL
+884 YYLGIL
-895 SSSVHVIWTLA
+895 SSNIHIVWTLTA
-906 SGGTLED
+906 GATLED
-913 RPRYNQ
+913 RPRYNK
-919 TRCFNPFPFPDATLE
+919 TACFDPFPFPDATLE

-954 AQHSE
+954 AQHPE

-1011 EDLKPSSL
+1011 EDLISSSPSSQLGVRDL
-1019 SQTSPPSPP
+1019 SSPPSQGGVRGGSLPQSEELYPP
-1028 ILGGTEPSNQSK
+1028 QSPL
-1040 SPSIGGFRGLD
+1040 SRGEAID
-1051 NLSGQG
+1051 LS
-1057 LTDSQSTDSPPS
+1057 SPPS
-1069 PPILGGTEP
+1069 QGGVR
-1078 SNQSKSPSIGGFR
+1078 GGF
-1091 GLDNLSGE
+1091 DI
-1099 SLTEIILDRLVT
+1099 TEIILDRLVT
-1111 LNAQRAEEERNGL
+1111 LNAQRAEEERNGH

-1138 RTQTVIEGVG
+1138 RTQTIIEGVG

-1175 DLLRTSNTPWTIA
+1175 DLLRTSNNPWTIA
-1188 QIATQFKNGGRY
+1188 QIAAQFKNGGRY

-1216 LHCDQEAPIK
+1216 LHCHQEAQIK

>member
-1 MNDRDRTNIQGFL
+1 MDDRDRTNIQGFL
-14 TKWQGSQGN
+14 AKWQGSQGN

-42 HPIPK
+42 RPIPK
-47 GTMQGDPY
+47 GTVKGDPF
-55 CFDKEIKVF
+55 CFDKEITVFHKDRKETSNFIDF
-64 HKEGI
+64 HKEGY
-69 KTNFVDF
+69 FL
-76 HRDGHFIIEAKQGSN
+76 IEAKQGSN
-91 TSKQSTP
+91 SSKQSTP

-111 AFYQALSYTPFL
+111 AFYQAQSYTLFL
-123 NSKPPFLMT
+123 TSKPPFLMT
-132 CDIGSHFEL
+132 CDIGSHLEL

-156 VIKLEDLLDPKIFD
+156 VIAIDRLLDEKVFD

-175 FSDPQSLNPEKYRAR
+175 FSDPHSLNPEKYRAR
-190 VTREVAGTLAKL
+190 VTREVAATLAKL

-227 FAEDVRLLQGEIFT
+227 FAEDVRLLQGDIFT
-241 KNLKERWIP
+241 NNLKERWIP
-250 EPSRFKSEIEKLWA
+250 EPSRFKSEIEKLWK

-382 QRDKAAV
+382 QRAQAAA

-394 LERLQGVRIL
+394 LERLKEIKIL

-414 YVTLDLIKTLEQE
+414 YVTLDLLKTLEQE
-427 VQMRLLDV
+427 VLNRLEMLTGVSQLRLD
-435 LGKVTTDLLE
+435 
-445 EFDPRLAGRKQ
+445 FDQ

-487 FKRYGTTPPPE
+487 FKRYGSTPPTN
-498 PILQDFHNIEF
+498 PILKDFHNIEF
-509 RDAVLDYDGR
+509 RDAVLAYDGR
-519 ELDVD
+519 EPDVD

-561 NPRPAVWQEADYI
+561 NPRPAIWQEADYI
-574 VSNPPFIGNAR
+574 ISNPPFLGNFK
-585 MRDRLGDGYTETL
+585 MREMLGDGYTETL
-598 RKVYPDVPDTV
+598 RRIYKDIPDTV

-618 AAELVSSKRL
+618 ASELVRANSTLK
-628 ERFGFI
+628 RFGFI
-634 TTNSICQIR
+634 TTNSITQVR
-643 QRTAIDFYLNHK
+643 QRKVIDFHLNQK
-655 NPIKLIFAIPDH
+655 NPVRLFFAIPDH
-667 PWTDEGAA
+667 PWSEHGAA
-675 VRISMTIAALD
+675 VNIAMSAAELED
-686 IPKAPKLV
+686 FQESNIGRV
-694 YVVKE
+694 GNVIYGNIE
-699 YDADLPED
+699 EIPED
-707 AAEHIE
+707 SAEYIDI
-713 LRVQN
+713 RWQKA
-718 VGCIFSNLQ
+718 GKIFSNLQ
-727 SGVDLSRAINL
+727 VGSDIGQCKKIRANLQLSCPGMKMTGAGFLLTKEESINL
-738 RSNFNLCSRGF
+738 KYSELNNKVPVIKKYLNGKDIANHPKNLYTIDLF
-749 ELGGRGFIVDPS
+749 
-761 VAEKWILS
+761 
-769 QPLLGDY
+769 
-776 VRPYISGRDIV
+776 
-787 TRWEKEYVINFYG
+787 G
-800 LSEEQA
+800 LSI
-806 ANLGEPFQYLL
+806 L
-817 EKVKP
+817 EVERLYPNVYQWIYERVKP
-822 VRAINQEKSRQE
+822 ERDMNNRKALRDNWWIYGEARATLRP
-834 KWWLFRRS
+834 
-842 GGLIRD
+842 
-848 ALQGLN
+848 ALKDLQ
-854 RFIVTVHTAKHRAFI
+854 RYIVTVETAKHRVFT
-869 FLDKSVIP
+869 FLNCDVIP
-877 DATIVVF
+877 DNMLIAI
-884 ALDDSYYLGIL
+884 ALDDSYYLGVL
-895 SSSVHVIWTLA
+895 SSLIHVVWSLA
-906 SGGTLED
+906 AGGDLGGNT
-913 RPRYNQ
+913 PRYNK
-919 TRCFNPFPFPDATLE
+919 TRCFDPFPFPDATLE

-954 AQHSE
+954 AQHPE

-1011 EDLKPSSL
+1011 EDLKQSED
-1019 SQTSPPSPP
+1019 
-1028 ILGGTEPSNQSK
+1028 ITE
-1040 SPSIGGFRGLD
+1040 
-1051 NLSGQG
+1051 
-1057 LTDSQSTDSPPS
+1057 T
-1069 PPILGGTEP
+1069 
-1078 SNQSKSPSIGGFR
+1078 
-1091 GLDNLSGE
+1091 
-1099 SLTEIILDRLVT
+1099 ILDRLVT
-1111 LNAQRAEEERNGL
+1111 LNAQRAEEERNGH

-1138 RTQTVIEGVG
+1138 RTQTVIEGVT
-1148 ESEEVAIAPAEVKTF
+1148 ELEEIAIAPAEIKTF

-1175 DLLRTSNTPWTIA
+1175 DLLRTSNNPWTIA
-1188 QIATQFKNGGRY
+1188 QIAAQFKNGSRN
-1200 KNAISEN
+1200 KNAIAEN

-1216 LHCDQEAPIK
+1216 LHSHQDGQIK
-1226 YWQHIETQQAS
+1226 YWQHLETQQAS

>member
-1 MNDRDRTNIQGFL
+1 MDDRDRTNIQEFL
-14 TKWQGSQGN
+14 AKWQGSQGN

-42 HPIPK
+42 RPIPK
-47 GTMQGDPY
+47 GTVKGDPF
-55 CFDKEIKVF
+55 CFDKEITVFHKDRKETSNFIDF
-64 HKEGI
+64 HKEGY
-69 KTNFVDF
+69 FL
-76 HRDGHFIIEAKQGSN
+76 IEAKQGSN
-91 TSKQSTP
+91 SSKQSTP

-111 AFYQALSYTPFL
+111 AFYQAQSYTLFL
-123 NSKPPFLMT
+123 TSKPPFLMT
-132 CDIGSHFEL
+132 CDIGSHLEL

-156 VIKLEDLLDPKIFD
+156 VIAINRLLDEKVFD

-175 FSDPQSLNPEKYRAR
+175 FSDPHSLNPEKYRAR
-190 VTREVAGTLAKL
+190 VTREVAATLAKL

-227 FAEDVRLLQGEIFT
+227 FAEDVRLLQGDIFT
-241 KNLKERWIP
+241 NNLKERWIP
-250 EPSRFKSEIEKLWA
+250 EPSRFKSEIEKLWR

-382 QRDKAAV
+382 QRAQAAA

-394 LERLQGVRIL
+394 LERLKEIKIL

-414 YVTLDLIKTLEQE
+414 YVTLDLLKTLEQE
-427 VQMRLLDV
+427 VLNRLEMLTGVSQLRLD
-435 LGKVTTDLLE
+435 
-445 EFDPRLAGRKQ
+445 FDQ

-487 FKRYGTTPPPE
+487 FKRYGSTPPTN
-498 PILQDFHNIEF
+498 PILKDFHNIEF
-509 RDAVLDYDGR
+509 RDAVLAYDGR

-546 DVPDPSDQVPIYRYI
+546 NVPDPSDQVPIYRYI
-561 NPRPAVWQEADYI
+561 NPRPAMWQEADYI
-574 VSNPPFIGNAR
+574 VSNPPFIGNGR
-585 MRDRLGDGYTETL
+585 MRDALGDGYTETL
-598 RKVYPDVPDTV
+598 RQVYRDVPDTV

-618 AAELVSSKRL
+618 AAELVRL
-628 ERFGFI
+628 DKLTSFGFI
-634 TTNSICQIR
+634 TTNTIWQVW
-643 QRTAIDFYLNHK
+643 QRSTIDFHFNQSDSIRLF
-655 NPIKLIFAIPDH
+655 FAIPDH

-675 VRISMTIAALD
+675 VRIAMTALTNNAKNTIRISRLGKVILENEAAT
-686 IPKAPKLV
+686 PEEKAEQVEISWKQV
-694 YVVKE
+694 SK
-699 YDADLPED
+699 
-707 AAEHIE
+707 
-713 LRVQN
+713 
-718 VGCIFSNLQ
+718 IFSNLK
-727 SGVDLSRAINL
+727 SGADIAGSKALK
-738 RSNFNLCSRGF
+738 SNQEICCPGVKLHGMGF
-749 ELGGRGFIVDPS
+749 CVTQE
-761 VAEKWILS
+761 ES
-769 QPLLGDY
+769 QRIEPEVIFHY
-776 VRPYISGRDIV
+776 MNGRDLAQNSRNVMLIDLFGL
-787 TRWEKEYVINFYG
+787 TEKEVLQRYPRAYQWVN
-800 LSEEQA
+800 ER
-806 ANLGEPFQYLL
+806 
-817 EKVKP
+817 VKP
-822 VRAINQEKSRQE
+822 ERDQNNRATYRE
-834 KWWLFRRS
+834 KWWIFGEPRGKFRP
-842 GGLIRD
+842 
-848 ALQGLN
+848 ALKNISRYIGTPQ
-854 RFIVTVHTAKHRAFI
+854 TSKHRIFSFI
-869 FLDKSVIP
+869 SSHVIP
-877 DATIVVF
+877 DNQIIVI
-884 ALDDSYYLGIL
+884 AHEDSYILGIL
-895 SSSVHVIWTLA
+895 SSETHVIWALA
-906 SGGTLED
+906 AGGRLGVGND
-913 RPRYNQ
+913 PRYNKLV
-919 TRCFNPFPFPDATLE
+919 CFDPFPFPDATLE

-954 AQHSE
+954 AQHPE

-998 DELDNA
+998 DELDNT

-1011 EDLKPSSL
+1011 EDLKQSED
-1019 SQTSPPSPP
+1019 
-1028 ILGGTEPSNQSK
+1028 ITE
-1040 SPSIGGFRGLD
+1040 
-1051 NLSGQG
+1051 
-1057 LTDSQSTDSPPS
+1057 T
-1069 PPILGGTEP
+1069 
-1078 SNQSKSPSIGGFR
+1078 
-1091 GLDNLSGE
+1091 
-1099 SLTEIILDRLVT
+1099 ILDRLVT
-1111 LNAQRAEEERNGL
+1111 LNAQRAEEERNGH

-1138 RTQTVIEGVG
+1138 RTQTVMEGVT
-1148 ESEEVAIAPAEVKTF
+1148 ETEEVAIAPAEVKTF

-1175 DLLRTSNTPWTIA
+1175 DLLRTSNNPWTIA
-1188 QIATQFKNGGRY
+1188 QIAAQFKNGSRN
-1200 KNAISEN
+1200 KNAIAEN

-1216 LHCDQEAPIK
+1216 LHSHQDGQIK
-1226 YWQHIETQQAS
+1226 YWQHLETQQAS

>member
-14 TKWQGSQGN
+14 AKWQGSQGN

-37 ALGVE
+37 ALGVAR
-42 HPIPK
+42 PIPK
-47 GTMQGDPY
+47 GTVKGDPF
-55 CFDKEIKVF
+55 CFDKEITVFHKDRKETSNFIDF
-64 HKEGI
+64 HKEGH
-69 KTNFVDF
+69 FV
-76 HRDGHFIIEAKQGSN
+76 IEAKQGSN
-91 TSKQSTP
+91 STKQSTP
-98 RRGTDGYLRMMEK
+98 RRGTDGYSRMMEK
-111 AFYQALSYTPFL
+111 AFYQAQSYTLFL
-123 NSKPPFLMT
+123 TNKPPFLMT

-156 VIKLEDLLDPKIFD
+156 VITIDRLLDEKVFD

-190 VTREVAGTLAKL
+190 VTREVAGTLARL

-241 KNLKERWIP
+241 RALKERWIP
-250 EPSRFKSEIEKLWA
+250 EPSRFKSEIEELW
-264 KMNTG
+264 KVMNTG
-269 GEFDFDVI
+269 GKFNFDAI

-509 RDAVLDYDGR
+509 RDAVLAYDGR

-534 GGRTMRHPVTGE
+534 GGRTTRHPVTGE

-574 VSNPPFIGNAR
+574 VSNPPFLGKLYMIE
-585 MRDRLGDGYTETL
+585 RLGDGYVKAL
-598 RKVYPDVPDTV
+598 REAYAGLVPDGV
-609 DFVMYWWHK
+609 DFVMYWWQT
-618 AAELVSSKRL
+618 AAKLLEKRNL
-628 ERFGFI
+628 NRFGFI
-634 TTNSICQIR
+634 TTNSICQSFNR
-643 QRTAIDFYLNHK
+643 RVVNDALTS
-655 NPIKLIFAIPDH
+655 NPPINLAFAIPDH
-667 PWTDEGAA
+667 PWVDSSNSAS
-675 VRISMTIAALD
+675 VRISLTVGELKNNSTGILARVISEIENDDGTSD
-686 IPKAPKLV
+686 IELELRKGIIF
-694 YVVKE
+694 
-699 YDADLPED
+699 ADLRIG
-707 AAEHIE
+707 A
-713 LRVQN
+713 N
-718 VGCIFSNLQ
+718 V
-727 SGVDLSRAINL
+727 SGTTPL
-738 RSNFNLCSRGF
+738 RSNTLLASTGLILGSRGF
-749 ELGGRGFIVDPS
+749 VLTEEESKILQKSEPSERPMIFPLRNGRDLMENVRGFFVIDTYGWSETDLISYAPAIYQHLRDRVYPERQTNRDPR
-761 VAEKWILS
+761 LRT
-769 QPLLGDY
+769 Y
-776 VRPYISGRDIV
+776 
-787 TRWEKEYVINFYG
+787 
-800 LSEEQA
+800 
-806 ANLGEPFQYLL
+806 
-817 EKVKP
+817 
-822 VRAINQEKSRQE
+822 
-834 KWWLFRRS
+834 WWLFRRS
-842 GGLIRD
+842 NEQVRQATSGLK
-848 ALQGLN
+848 
-854 RFIVTVHTAKHRAFI
+854 RFISTSETSKYRIFI
-869 FLDKSVIP
+869 FLPEDCKPEHKLVVIGSD
-877 DATIVVF
+877 DAFV
-884 ALDDSYYLGIL
+884 LGIL
-895 SSSVHVIWTLA
+895 S
-906 SGGTLED
+906 
-913 RPRYNQ
+913 
-919 TRCFNPFPFPDATLE
+919 
-934 QKEKIR
+934 
-940 QLGERLDRHRKQVQ
+940 
-954 AQHSE
+954 
-959 ITITGMYNL
+959 TG
-968 LEKLRKGED
+968 
-977 FTDKDRE
+977 
-984 YNNKALVSTLKQIH
+984 V
-998 DELDNA
+998 
-1004 VLEAYGW
+1004 
-1011 EDLKPSSL
+1011 
-1019 SQTSPPSPP
+1019 
-1028 ILGGTEPSNQSK
+1028 
-1040 SPSIGGFRGLD
+1040 
-1051 NLSGQG
+1051 
-1057 LTDSQSTDSPPS
+1057 
-1069 PPILGGTEP
+1069 
-1078 SNQSKSPSIGGFR
+1078 
-1091 GLDNLSGE
+1091 
-1099 SLTEIILDRLVT
+1099 
-1111 LNAQRAEEERNGL
+1111 
-1124 IRWLRPEYQ
+1124 
-1133 APNEV
+1133 
-1138 RTQTVIEGVG
+1138 
-1148 ESEEVAIAPAEVKTF
+1148 
-1163 PKQPKDQLAAIR
+1163 
-1175 DLLRTSNTPWTIA
+1175 
-1188 QIATQFKNGGRY
+1188 
-1200 KNAISEN
+1200 
-1207 LERLEWFGI
+1207 
-1216 LHCDQEAPIK
+1216 
-1226 YWQHIETQQAS
+1226 

>member
-1 MNDRDRTNIQGFL
+1 MDDRDRTNIQVFL
-14 TKWQGSQGN
+14 AKWQGSQGN
-23 ERANYQTFFDDLCG
+23 ERANYQTFFDDLCV

-42 HPIPK
+42 RPIPK
-47 GTMQGDPY
+47 GTVQGDPY

-64 HKEGI
+64 NKEGI

-76 HRDGHFIIEAKQGSN
+76 HREGHFIIEAKQGSDK
-91 TSKQSTP
+91 TKQSAP
-98 RRGTDGYLRMMEK
+98 KRGTDGYLRMMEK

-156 VIKLEDLLDPKIFD
+156 VIEIERLLEEKVFD

-241 KNLKERWIP
+241 RALQERWIP
-250 EPSRFKSEIEKLWA
+250 EPSRFKSEIEDLW
-264 KMNTG
+264 KVMNTG
-269 GEFDFDVI
+269 GKFNFDAI

-299 VLYEAAQKDWRE
+299 VLSEAAQKDWRE

-352 EPLREEW
+352 EPLRKEW
-359 LLVETE
+359 ELTE
-365 VNRLLVLK
+365 WVVHGILALK
-373 DGQEEPTKA
+373 DGQEEPTELQRNKA
-382 QRDKAAV
+382 KA
-389 EIRAF
+389 EILAF
-394 LERLQGVRIL
+394 LERLKQIKIL

-414 YVTLDLIKTLEQE
+414 YVTLDLLKTLEQE
-427 VQMRLLDV
+427 VLNRLEMLTGVSQLRLD
-435 LGKVTTDLLE
+435 
-445 EFDPRLAGRKQ
+445 FDQ

-487 FKRYGTTPPPE
+487 FKRYGTTPPTN
-498 PILQDFHNIEF
+498 PILKDFHNIEF
-509 RDAVLDYDGR
+509 RDAVLAYDGR

-585 MRDRLGDGYTETL
+585 MRDRLGDGYTEAL

-618 AAELVSSKRL
+618 AADLISSQELA
-628 ERFGFI
+628 RFGFI
-634 TTNSICQIR
+634 TTNSIRQVR
-643 QRTAIDFYLNHK
+643 QRSLIDLHLK
-655 NPIKLIFAIPDH
+655 KKAPVRLIFAVPDH
-667 PWTDEGAA
+667 PWVDESAS
-675 VRISMTIAALD
+675 VRIAMTIVELD
-686 IPKAPKLV
+686 N
-694 YVVKE
+694 
-699 YDADLPED
+699 LPESLKN
-707 AAEHIE
+707 ARLCE
-713 LRVQN
+713 LIQEFEGETPEDSAINMEFSIRN
-718 VGCIFSNLQ
+718 VGIIFSNLQ
-727 SGVDLSRAINL
+727 TGVNISTAIPLKANQGL
-738 RSNFNLCSRGF
+738 AFRGMTIN
-749 ELGGRGFIVDPS
+749 GSGFILTE
-761 VAEKWILS
+761 AEK
-769 QPLLGDY
+769 GKF
-776 VRPYISGRDIV
+776 ISNSDNVIKPIWNGKDIAQI
-787 TRWEKEYVINFYG
+787 RRGAYVIDLYG
-800 LSEEQA
+800 LDNNDIQQKYSQIYQHIY
-806 ANLGEPFQYLL
+806 NSVRL
-817 EKVKP
+817 E
-822 VRAINQEKSRQE
+822 REKCQVASLRE
-834 KWWLFRRS
+834 KWCFFERPRPDLREAVKN
-842 GGLIRD
+842 I
-848 ALQGLN
+848 QY
-854 RFIVTVHTAKHRAFI
+854 FIVTTMTAKHRI
-869 FLDKSVIP
+869 FTRIDSNCIP
-877 DATIVVF
+877 DQGLIVF
-884 ALDDSYYLGIL
+884 ALEDAYFLGVI
-895 SSSVHVIWTLA
+895 SSNIHINWTLA
-906 SGGTLED
+906 VGGRMGVGND
-913 RPRYNQ
+913 PRYNN
-919 TRCFNPFPFPDATLE
+919 TVCFAPFPFPDATLE

-954 AQHSE
+954 AKHPE

-968 LEKLRKGED
+968 LDKLRKGED

-1011 EDLKPSSL
+1011 EDLISSSPSSQLGVRDL
-1019 SQTSPPSPP
+1019 SSPPSQGGVRGGSLPQSEELYPP
-1028 ILGGTEPSNQSK
+1028 QS
-1040 SPSIGGFRGLD
+1040 PLERGEAID
-1051 NLSGQG
+1051 LS
-1057 LTDSQSTDSPPS
+1057 SPPS
-1069 PPILGGTEP
+1069 QGG
-1078 SNQSKSPSIGGFR
+1078 
-1091 GLDNLSGE
+1091 
-1099 SLTEIILDRLVT
+1099 V
-1111 LNAQRAEEERNGL
+1111 
-1124 IRWLRPEYQ
+1124 
-1133 APNEV
+1133 
-1138 RTQTVIEGVG
+1138 
-1148 ESEEVAIAPAEVKTF
+1148 
-1163 PKQPKDQLAAIR
+1163 
-1175 DLLRTSNTPWTIA
+1175 
-1188 QIATQFKNGGRY
+1188 
-1200 KNAISEN
+1200 
-1207 LERLEWFGI
+1207 
-1216 LHCDQEAPIK
+1216 
-1226 YWQHIETQQAS
+1226 

>member
-1 MNDRDRTNIQGFL
+1 MNDRDRTNIQAFL
-14 TKWQGSQGN
+14 AKWQDSQGN

-37 ALGVE
+37 ALEVE
-42 HPIPK
+42 RPIPK
-47 GTMQGDPY
+47 GTVQGDPY

-76 HRDGHFIIEAKQGSN
+76 HREGHFLIEAKQGSDKP
-91 TSKQSTP
+91 KQSSP
-98 RRGTDGYLRMMEK
+98 KRGTESYLRMMEK

-156 VIKLEDLLDPKIFD
+156 VITIDRLLDEKVFD

-190 VTREVAGTLAKL
+190 VTREVAGTLARL

-241 KNLKERWIP
+241 RALQERWIP
-250 EPSRFKSEIEKLWA
+250 EPSRFKAEIEDLW
-264 KMNTG
+264 KVMNTG
-269 GEFDFDVI
+269 GKFNFDAI

-299 VLYEAAQKDWRE
+299 VLHEAAQKDWRE

-509 RDAVLDYDGR
+509 RDAVLAYDGR

-524 AKTGKVRSRW
+524 AKSGKVRSRW

-546 DVPDPSDQVPIYRYI
+546 DVPDPSDQVPIYRYV

-574 VSNPPFIGNAR
+574 ISNPPFIGNAR
-585 MRDRLGDGYTETL
+585 MRDILGDGYSETL
-598 RKVYPDVPDTV
+598 RKCYPNVPETV
-609 DFVMYWWHK
+609 DFVMYWWHR
-618 AAELVSSKRL
+618 AAELAQAGKI
-628 ERFGFI
+628 EKFGFI
-634 TTNSICQIR
+634 STNTIQQVR
-643 QRTAIDFYLNHK
+643 QRKIIDFYLNHK
-655 NPIKLIFAIPDH
+655 SPIRLILAIPDH
-667 PWTDEGAA
+667 PWSDGDAA
-675 VRISMTIAALD
+675 VTVAMT
-686 IPKAPKLV
+686 
-694 YVVKE
+694 
-699 YDADLPED
+699 
-707 AAEHIE
+707 AAESINHNNRLPCIPQIGVLISYE
-713 LRVQN
+713 EGITPESSADRVNIQWKS
-718 VGCIFSNLQ
+718 VKQIFSNLQ
-727 SGVDLSRAINL
+727 SGSDITGAKKLRANLKLACRGMEMRGAGFLISQEQSLSLGYIKNNPSQLPVIKRFIGGKDITDVNRNLLTIDL
-738 RSNFNLCSRGF
+738 
-749 ELGGRGFIVDPS
+749 
-761 VAEKWILS
+761 W
-769 QPLLGDY
+769 
-776 VRPYISGRDIV
+776 
-787 TRWEKEYVINFYG
+787 G
-800 LSEEQA
+800 LSIKQVQETYPQIYQWIYERVKPERDVNRRKA
-806 ANLGEPFQYLL
+806 SRDNWWIYGEARSTFRPALENL
-817 EKVKP
+817 EKYIATP
-822 VRAINQEKSRQE
+822 R
-834 KWWLFRRS
+834 
-842 GGLIRD
+842 
-848 ALQGLN
+848 
-854 RFIVTVHTAKHRAFI
+854 TAKHRFFI
-869 FLDKSVIP
+869 FLPSDFITESEVIMI
-877 DATIVVF
+877 AC
-884 ALDDSYYLGIL
+884 DDSYILGIL
-895 SSSVHVIWTLA
+895 SSHIHVVWALA
-906 SGGTLED
+906 AGGDLGGNT
-913 RPRYNQ
+913 PRYNNSV
-919 TRCFNPFPFPDATLE
+919 CFDPFPFPDATLE

-954 AQHSE
+954 AQHPE

-1011 EDLKPSSL
+1011 EDLKYPPQSPL
-1019 SQTSPPSPP
+1019 SRGEAIALSSPPSQGGVRGGSLPQSEELYPP
-1028 ILGGTEPSNQSK
+1028 QS
-1040 SPSIGGFRGLD
+1040 PLERGEAID
-1051 NLSGQG
+1051 LS
-1057 LTDSQSTDSPPS
+1057 SPPS
-1069 PPILGGTEP
+1069 QGGVR
-1078 SNQSKSPSIGGFR
+1078 GGF
-1091 GLDNLSGE
+1091 DI
-1099 SLTEIILDRLVT
+1099 TEIILDRLVT
-1111 LNAQRAEEERNGL
+1111 LNAQRAEEERNGH

-1148 ESEEVAIAPAEVKTF
+1148 ETEEVAIAPAEVKTF

-1175 DLLRTSNTPWTIA
+1175 DLLRTSNTPWAIA
-1188 QIATQFKNGGRY
+1188 QIAAQFKNGNRY

-1216 LHCDQEAPIK
+1216 LHCHQEGQIK

>member
-1 MNDRDRTNIQGFL
+1 MDDRDRTNIQGFL
-14 TKWQGSQGN
+14 AKWQGSQGN

-42 HPIPK
+42 RPIPK
-47 GTMQGDPY
+47 GTVKGDPF
-55 CFDKEIKVF
+55 CFDKEITVFHKDRKETSNFIDF
-64 HKEGI
+64 HKEGY
-69 KTNFVDF
+69 FL
-76 HRDGHFIIEAKQGSN
+76 IEAKQGSN
-91 TSKQSTP
+91 STKQSTP
-98 RRGTDGYLRMMEK
+98 RRGTDGHLRMMEK
-111 AFYQALSYTPFL
+111 AFYQAQSYTLFL
-123 NSKPPFLMT
+123 TSKPPFLMT

-156 VIKLEDLLDPKIFD
+156 VIALERLLDEKIFD

-241 KNLKERWIP
+241 RALKERWIP
-250 EPSRFKSEIEKLWA
+250 EPSRFKSEIEDLW
-264 KMNTG
+264 KVMNTG
-269 GEFDFDVI
+269 GKFNFDAI

-299 VLYEAAQKDWRE
+299 VLHEAAQKDWRE

-352 EPLREEW
+352 EPLRKEW
-359 LLVETE
+359 ELTE
-365 VNRLLVLK
+365 WVVHGILALK

-509 RDAVLDYDGR
+509 RDAVLAYDGR
-519 ELDVD
+519 ELDID
-524 AKTGKVRSRW
+524 AKSGKVRSRW

-546 DVPDPSDQVPIYRYI
+546 DVPDPSDQVPIYRYV

-585 MRDRLGDGYTETL
+585 MRDRLGDGYSETL

-643 QRTAIDFYLNHK
+643 QRTAMDFYLNHK

-675 VRISMTIAALD
+675 VRISMTICASD
-686 IPKAPKLV
+686 ISNAPKLV
-694 YVVKE
+694 HVIKE

-713 LRVQN
+713 LRVQS

-761 VAEKWILS
+761 VAEKWISS

-787 TRWEKEYVINFYG
+787 TRWEKEYVIDFYG

-806 ANLGEPFQYLL
+806 TNLSEPFQYLL

-842 GGLIRD
+842 GGLIRA
-848 ALQGLN
+848 ALQGLDK
-854 RFIVTVHTAKHRAFI
+854 FIVTVHTAKHRAFI
-869 FLDKSVIP
+869 FLDKSIVP

-884 ALDDSYYLGIL
+884 ALDDTYYLGIL
-895 SSSVHVIWTLA
+895 SSCVHVEWSLA
-906 SGGTLED
+906 AGGRLGIGND
-913 RPRYNQ
+913 PRYNQ

-954 AQHSE
+954 AQHPE

-1011 EDLKPSSL
+1011 EDLKPL
-1019 SQTSPPSPP
+1019 LLDNPPSPLAP
-1028 ILGGTEPSNQSK
+1028 LPRGEGDKTQVESSSLTNQFKTESSLP
-1040 SPSIGGFRGLD
+1040 SPSGRGAGGEGL
-1051 NLSGQG
+1051 Q
-1057 LTDSQSTDSPPS
+1057 SQTASSLPS
-1069 PPILGGTEP
+1069 PSGRGAGGE
-1078 SNQSKSPSIGGFR
+1078 G
-1091 GLDNLSGE
+1091 
-1099 SLTEIILDRLVT
+1099 LTEIILDRLVT
-1111 LNAQRAEEERNGL
+1111 LNAQRAEEERNGH

-1148 ESEEVAIAPAEVKTF
+1148 ESEEIAIAPAEVKTF

-1175 DLLRTSNTPWTIA
+1175 DLLRTSNNPWTIA
-1188 QIATQFKNGGRY
+1188 QIAAQFKNGG
-1200 KNAISEN
+1200 KNKSAISEN

-1216 LHCDQEAPIK
+1216 LLCHQDGQIK
-1226 YWQHIETQQAS
+1226 YWQHLETQQAS